1 MKKTKWSLLKF
12 FNMKIK
18 NQTEMIVD
26 HRNTSIACVHVS
38 PSEWYFVQSCLNF
51 LKRKY
56 PGFSTL
62 FLPKKA
68 VLTHEFD
75 NLALFFPTTMKM
87 SEKMCNS
94 MKKWFFWYL
103 DFWLPIFL
111 WPEGSHTWWRLPLC
125 CLLHSGGR
133 VRTVHA
139 PAHCYNDWPSLL
151 G

>member
-56 PGFSTL
+56 LGFSTL
-62 FLPKKA
+62 FCRKKQFWHMN
-68 VLTHEFD
+68 LTTWLCFSPQLWKCLKKCAIPWRNDFFD
-75 NLALFFPTTMKM
+75 ILIFDYLFFCGLKGHIRDEDYPYAVSYT
-87 SEKMCNS
+87 
-94 MKKWFFWYL
+94 
-103 DFWLPIFL
+103 
-111 WPEGSHTWWRLPLC
+111 R
-125 CLLHSGGR
+125 GR